1 MDAGENKRIAC
12 VEMGSEDKA
21 RSYGLEAAMEQDA
34 PRSRDLRPLIYSLA
48 ARRTVANELLEQPVL
63 AQELSDE
70 RRAALERLFSR
81 IGEVSSLPTTAQRVL
96 QLTEGEAMGEELRDV
111 IQRDPVLV
119 AKILRRLNSSY
130 YALSNKVVDVR
141 TAVSLLGFREIRNLT
156 LTVFVSKMYE
166 QPQMPQQHGNYRREN
181 LWSHSVAVAAAARL
195 VSRVCGKAVG
205 EEAYI
210 GGLLHDLGLIL
221 LDQTLPKH
229 FGQVIDGLDPATPTC
244 TVENRILTFDHAS
257 LGGYVAARWNLPE
270 QVADAI
276 AFHHSP
282 NRYQGR
288 HTDLVNV
295 VAVANYLCSRAGWTS
310 LGVHNVPAPPD
321 EVYAQLGLDQVSL
334 GIIWDELET
343 TLEKANSLA
352 TS

>member
-1 MDAGENKRIAC
+1 MAD
-12 VEMGSEDKA
+12 
-21 RSYGLEAAMEQDA
+21 
-34 PRSRDLRPLIYSLA
+34 
-48 ARRTVANELLEQPVL
+48 ELLEQPIL

-111 IQRDPVLV
+111 IQSDPVLV

-130 YALSNKVVDVR
+130 YALSNKVVNVR
-141 TAVSLLGFREIRNLT
+141 TAVSLLGFREIRNLA

-166 QPQMPQQHGNYRREN
+166 QPALQHSRFKREN

-195 VSRVCGKAVG
+195 VSRVCGKASG

-229 FGQVIDGLDPATPTC
+229 FHKVIDAIDPATPTC
-244 TVENRILTFDHAS
+244 TVENRVLTFDHAS
-257 LGGYVAARWNLPE
+257 LGGYVATRWNLPE

-276 AFHHSP
+276 AFHHAP

-288 HTDLVNV
+288 HADLVNV

-321 EVYAQLGLDQVSL
+321 EVYGQLGLDQVSL
-334 GIIWDELET
+334 AIIWDELEI
-343 TLEKANSLA
+343 TLEKASSLA
-352 TS
+352 TA